1 MPRLAAAQARARACA
16 HARGERADRAAPP
29 LQSGGG
35 VPKAASAAGATAAP
49 SLRLP
54 EAGCAQCAYTST
66 GSFRSSVQKV
76 VLAERHSAAAL
87 SNSKYTAWLR
97 DHVNIR

>member
-35 VPKAASAAGATAAP
+35 VPKAAS
-49 SLRLP
+49 
-54 EAGCAQCAYTST
+54 CAYTST

>member
-54 EAGCAQCAYTST
+54 EAGCAQ
-66 GSFRSSVQKV
+66 
-76 VLAERHSAAAL
+76 AAPMGGGTQRAG
-87 SNSKYTAWLR
+87 
-97 DHVNIR
+97 